1 MSGTQPANGDTDG
14 SAAAAVGP
22 PACRIA
28 RFGRVVADI
37 EQAERFLA
45 AAFGFTT
52 IGRTVEDSHFA
63 ELVGVP
69 GATARR
75 THMRLGDQ
83 EISLTAFDPPGQPYP
98 PDSTSSDLWFQHLA
112 IVVADIDAAHTRV
125 REAAHVMPI
134 TEGGPIR
141 LPCASSGVR
150 AFKFRDGDGHPLE
163 LLEFHAESTPAAW
176 RRQGRSDVFLGID
189 HTALAVADTK
199 RSIDFFQS
207 SFGLTPAMQTEN
219 VSAEQSR
226 LDAVPDARVTVSTL
240 NPTEETPHLELL
252 GYQTGRRRA
261 TSTAASN
268 DTAATYVVLQTPDL
282 ALTARALAA
291 NSARFVSPGI
301 CTMRDSTRA
310 VMILDPDG
318 HRFIAEEPKWPRAQ
332 P

>member
-1 MSGTQPANGDTDG
+1 MSGKQAASGATDG
-14 SAAAAVGP
+14 APADAVGP

-52 IGRTVEDSHFA
+52 IGRIVEDSRFA

-69 GATARR
+69 GAMTRR

-83 EISLTAFDPPGQPYP
+83 EIALTAFDPPGQPYP

-112 IVVADIDAAHTRV
+112 IVVTDIDAAHAQV
-125 REAAHVMPI
+125 REAAQAMPI

-150 AFKFRDGDGHPLE
+150 AYKFRDGDGHPLE
-163 LLEFHAESTPAAW
+163 LLEFNPESTPAAW
-176 RRQGRSDVFLGID
+176 RRQGRPDVFLGID
-189 HTALAVADTK
+189 HTALAVADTR
-199 RSIDFFQS
+199 RSIEFFQS

-219 VSAEQSR
+219 ISTEQSQ
-226 LDAVPDARVTVSTL
+226 LDAVPGARVTVSTL
-240 NPTEETPHLELL
+240 NPREETPHLELL
-252 GYQTGRRRA
+252 GYQTGARRP
-261 TSTAASN
+261 STVAASN

-282 ALTARALAA
+282 TQTARALTA
-291 NSARFVSPGI
+291 NSARFISPGI
-301 CTMRDSTRA
+301 CPTEDSTRA
-310 VMILDPDG
+310 IMILDPDG
-318 HRFIAEEPKWPRAQ
+318 HRFIAEETTRPNADT
-332 P
+332 